1 MTKLKL
7 ALLIMA
13 MVVATV
19 GGAYVRLYGYFSPK
33 VESIKESVQHD
44 EKTGKINIC
53 IIGKDNTEDSHRA
66 DTILFTTLDLD
77 NKIVQVLSIPRDTRV
92 QIPGRGWDKIN
103 HAYPYG
109 GIELLNRTLINYLG
123 MPIHYYIEL
132 DYSSFPKIVDLLG
145 GVDIYVEKRLK
156 YVDKAG
162 GLYIDIPQGLQH
174 MNGETALKF
183 VRYRHDAL
191 GDIGRIKR
199 QQQFMKAL
207 LQKIANQAVSTKM
220 PTLLKE
226 ILQAVQTDLPA
237 EEALKLAMYFRDIPP
252 QNIRFFTLPGK
263 PAVLSGVSYWLGDV
277 NRALAMLSAP
287 ISEEEQEE
295 GNAMKDTATSPEK
308 LIEEGKEQIDRNT
321 IARNITC
328 RVAVLN
334 GDGSAGLANQ
344 FTDVL
349 QRYGIDIAYKSNAR
363 HFDYHYTSI
372 LYPRNLERESKML
385 GQLLGI
391 SDALVKP
398 SDSTTNL
405 TIIIGHDYKS
415 ILARLESGLRQR
427 L

>member
-53 IIGKDNTEDSHRA
+53 IVGKDNTEDSHRA

-77 NKIVQVLSIPRDTRV
+77 NKTVQVLSIPRDTRV

-132 DYSSFPKIVDLLG
+132 DYNSFPKIVDLLG

-174 MNGETALKF
+174 MDGETALKF
-183 VRYRHDAL
+183 VRFRHDAL

-207 LQKIANQAVSTKM
+207 LQKIANQALSTKM

-226 ILQAVQTDLPA
+226 ILQALQTDLPA

-295 GNAMKDTATSPEK
+295 GNAMKNTATSPEK

-334 GDGSAGLANQ
+334 GDGTAGLANQ
-344 FTDVL
+344 FADVL

-391 SDALVKP
+391 SDSLVKP

-415 ILARLESGLRQR
+415 ILARLESGLR
-427 L
+427 

>member
-53 IIGKDNTEDSHRA
+53 IVGKDNTEDSHRA

-77 NKIVQVLSIPRDTRV
+77 NKTVQVLSIPRDTRV

-156 YVDKAG
+156 YVDRAG

-174 MNGETALKF
+174 MDGETALKF
-183 VRYRHDAL
+183 VRFRHDAL

-207 LQKIANQAVSTKM
+207 LQKIVNQAVSTKM

-226 ILQAVQTDLPA
+226 IIQALQTDLPA

-308 LIEEGKEQIDRNT
+308 LLEEGKEQIDRNT

-334 GDGSAGLANQ
+334 GDGTAGLANQ
-344 FTDVL
+344 FADVL

-415 ILARLESGLRQR
+415 ILSRLESGLR
-427 L
+427 

>member
-13 MVVATV
+13 MVVATL

-53 IIGKDNTEDSHRA
+53 IVGKDNTEDSHRA

-77 NKIVQVLSIPRDTRV
+77 NKTVQVLSIPRDTRV
-92 QIPGRGWDKIN
+92 QISGRGWDKIN

-174 MNGETALKF
+174 MDGETALKF
-183 VRYRHDAL
+183 VRFRHDAL

-226 ILQAVQTDLPA
+226 ILQALQTDLPA

-308 LIEEGKEQIDRNT
+308 LIKEGKEQIDRNT

-344 FTDVL
+344 FADVL

-415 ILARLESGLRQR
+415 ILARLESGLR
-427 L
+427 

>member
-53 IIGKDNTEDSHRA
+53 IVGKDNTEDSHRA

-77 NKIVQVLSIPRDTRV
+77 NKTVQVLSIPRDTRV

-162 GLYIDIPQGLQH
+162 DLYIDIPQGLQR
-174 MNGETALKF
+174 MDGETALKF
-183 VRYRHDAL
+183 VRFRHDAL

-237 EEALKLAMYFRDIPP
+237 EEALKLAMYFRDMPP

-295 GNAMKDTATSPEK
+295 GKAMKDTATSPEK

-334 GDGSAGLANQ
+334 GDGTAGLANQ
-344 FTDVL
+344 FAAAL

-398 SDSTTNL
+398 SDSTTNP

-415 ILARLESGLRQR
+415 ILARLESGLR
-427 L
+427 

>member
-53 IIGKDNTEDSHRA
+53 IVGKDNTEDSHRA

-174 MNGETALKF
+174 MDGETALKF
-183 VRYRHDAL
+183 VRFRHDAL

-334 GDGSAGLANQ
+334 GDGTAGLANQ
-344 FTDVL
+344 FAAAL

-415 ILARLESGLRQR
+415 ILARLESGLR
-427 L
+427 

>member
-1 MTKLKL
+1 LTKLKL
-7 ALLIMA
+7 AFLIIA
-13 MVVATV
+13 MVVATL
-19 GGAYVRLYGYFSPK
+19 GGAYVRLDGYFAPK
-33 VESIKESVQHD
+33 VESIKESLQHD

-53 IIGKDNTEDSHRA
+53 IVGKDNTEDSHRA

-77 NKIVQVLSIPRDTRV
+77 NKTIQVLSIPRDTRV

-162 GLYIDIPQGLQH
+162 DLYIDIPQGLQH

-183 VRYRHDAL
+183 VRFRHDAL

-207 LQKIANQAVSTKM
+207 LQKIADQAVSTKM

-226 ILQAVQTDLPA
+226 ILQALQSDLPV
-237 EEALKLAMYFRDIPP
+237 EEALKLAMYFRDMPP

-263 PAVLSGVSYWLGDV
+263 PAVLSGVSYWLGDI

-287 ISEEEQEE
+287 ISGEEQEE
-295 GNAMKDTATSPEK
+295 GNAMKDTATSPER
-308 LIEEGKEQIDRNT
+308 LIDKGKEQIDRSM

-334 GDGSAGLANQ
+334 GDGSAGLANK
-344 FTDVL
+344 FADVL

-372 LYPRNLERESKML
+372 LYPRNLENESKML

-415 ILARLESGLRQR
+415 ILARLESGLR
-427 L
+427 

>member
-53 IIGKDNTEDSHRA
+53 IVGKDNTEDSHRA

-77 NKIVQVLSIPRDTRV
+77 NKTVQVLSIPRDTRV

-156 YVDKAG
+156 YVDRAG

-174 MNGETALKF
+174 MDGETALKF
-183 VRYRHDAL
+183 VRFRHDAL

-207 LQKIANQAVSTKM
+207 LQKIVNQAVSTKM

-226 ILQAVQTDLPA
+226 IIQALQTDLPA

-308 LIEEGKEQIDRNT
+308 LLEEGKEQIDRNT

-334 GDGSAGLANQ
+334 GDGTAGLANQ
-344 FTDVL
+344 FADVL

-415 ILARLESGLRQR
+415 ILARLESGLR
-427 L
+427 

>member
-174 MNGETALKF
+174 MDGETALKF
-183 VRYRHDAL
+183 VRFRHDAL

>member
-1 MTKLKL
+1 LTKLKL

-53 IIGKDNTEDSHRA
+53 IVGKDNTEDSHRA

-77 NKIVQVLSIPRDTRV
+77 NKTVQVLSIPRDTRV

-132 DYSSFPKIVDLLG
+132 DYNSFPKIVDLLG

-174 MNGETALKF
+174 MDGETALKF
-183 VRYRHDAL
+183 VRFRHDAL

-226 ILQAVQTDLPA
+226 IIQALQTDLPA

-287 ISEEEQEE
+287 ISEEEQED

-334 GDGSAGLANQ
+334 GDGTAGLANQ
-344 FTDVL
+344 FADVL

-391 SDALVKP
+391 PDSLVKP

-415 ILARLESGLRQR
+415 ILARLESGLR
-427 L
+427 

>member
-53 IIGKDNTEDSHRA
+53 IVGKDNTEDSHRA

-77 NKIVQVLSIPRDTRV
+77 NKTVQVLSIPRDTRV

-174 MNGETALKF
+174 MDGETALKF
-183 VRYRHDAL
+183 VRFRHDAL

-220 PTLLKE
+220 PTFLKE
-226 ILQAVQTDLPA
+226 ILQALQTDLPA
-237 EEALKLAMYFRDIPP
+237 EEALKLAMYFRDMPP

-287 ISEEEQEE
+287 INEEEQED
-295 GNAMKDTATSPEK
+295 GNAMKDMATSPEK

-334 GDGSAGLANQ
+334 GDGTAGLANQ
-344 FTDVL
+344 FAAAL

-398 SDSTTNL
+398 SDSTTTP

-415 ILARLESGLRQR
+415 ILARLESGLR
-427 L
+427 

>member
-1 MTKLKL
+1 
-7 ALLIMA
+7 MA

-53 IIGKDNTEDSHRA
+53 IVGKDNTEDSHRA

-77 NKIVQVLSIPRDTRV
+77 NKTVQVLSIPRDTRV

-132 DYSSFPKIVDLLG
+132 DYNSFPKIVDLLG

-174 MNGETALKF
+174 MDGETALKF
-183 VRYRHDAL
+183 VRFRHDAL

-207 LQKIANQAVSTKM
+207 LQKIANQALSTKM

-226 ILQAVQTDLPA
+226 ILQALQTDLPA

-295 GNAMKDTATSPEK
+295 GNAMKNTATSPEK

-334 GDGSAGLANQ
+334 GDGTAGLANQ
-344 FTDVL
+344 FADVL

-415 ILARLESGLRQR
+415 ILARLESGLR
-427 L
+427 

>member
-53 IIGKDNTEDSHRA
+53 IVGKDNTEDSHRA

-77 NKIVQVLSIPRDTRV
+77 NKTVQVLSIPRDTRV

-132 DYSSFPKIVDLLG
+132 DYNSFPKIVDLLG

-174 MNGETALKF
+174 MDGETALKF
-183 VRYRHDAL
+183 VRFRHDAL

-226 ILQAVQTDLPA
+226 IIQALQTDLPA

-334 GDGSAGLANQ
+334 GDGTAGLANQ
-344 FTDVL
+344 FADVL

-415 ILARLESGLRQR
+415 ILARLESGLR
-427 L
+427 

>member
-1 MTKLKL
+1 M
-7 ALLIMA
+7 
-13 MVVATV
+13 
-19 GGAYVRLYGYFSPK
+19 
-33 VESIKESVQHD
+33 D
-44 EKTGKINIC
+44 
-53 IIGKDNTEDSHRA
+53 
-66 DTILFTTLDLD
+66 
-77 NKIVQVLSIPRDTRV
+77 
-92 QIPGRGWDKIN
+92 
-103 HAYPYG
+103 
-109 GIELLNRTLINYLG
+109 
-123 MPIHYYIEL
+123 
-132 DYSSFPKIVDLLG
+132 
-145 GVDIYVEKRLK
+145 
-156 YVDKAG
+156 
-162 GLYIDIPQGLQH
+162 
-174 MNGETALKF
+174 GETALKF
-183 VRYRHDAL
+183 VRFRHDAL

-237 EEALKLAMYFRDIPP
+237 EEALKLAMYFRDMPP

-295 GNAMKDTATSPEK
+295 GKAMKDTATSPEK

-334 GDGSAGLANQ
+334 GDGTAGLANQ
-344 FTDVL
+344 FAAAL

-372 LYPRNLERESKML
+372 LYPRNLENESKML

-398 SDSTTNL
+398 SDSTTNP

-415 ILARLESGLRQR
+415 ILARLESGLR
-427 L
+427 

>member
-1 MTKLKL
+1 
-7 ALLIMA
+7 MA

-162 GLYIDIPQGLQH
+162 GLYIDISQGSQH
-174 MNGETALKF
+174 MDGETALKF
-183 VRYRHDAL
+183 VRFRHDAL

-344 FTDVL
+344 FADVL

-415 ILARLESGLRQR
+415 ILARLESGLR
-427 L
+427 

>member
-53 IIGKDNTEDSHRA
+53 IVGKDNTEDSHRA

-77 NKIVQVLSIPRDTRV
+77 NKTVQVLSIPRDTRV

-174 MNGETALKF
+174 MDGETALKF
-183 VRYRHDAL
+183 VRFRHDAL

-237 EEALKLAMYFRDIPP
+237 EEALKLAMYFRDMPP

-295 GNAMKDTATSPEK
+295 GKAMKDTATSPEK

-334 GDGSAGLANQ
+334 GDGTAGLANQ
-344 FTDVL
+344 FAAAL

-398 SDSTTNL
+398 SDSTTNP

-415 ILARLESGLRQR
+415 ILARLESGLR
-427 L
+427 

>member
-53 IIGKDNTEDSHRA
+53 IVGKDNTEDSHRA

-77 NKIVQVLSIPRDTRV
+77 NKTVQVLSIPRDTRV

-162 GLYIDIPQGLQH
+162 DLYIDIPQGLQR
-174 MNGETALKF
+174 MDGETALKF
-183 VRYRHDAL
+183 VRFRHDAL

-237 EEALKLAMYFRDIPP
+237 EEALKLAMYFRDMPP

-334 GDGSAGLANQ
+334 GDGTAGLANQ
-344 FTDVL
+344 FAAAL

-398 SDSTTNL
+398 SDSTTNP

-415 ILARLESGLRQR
+415 ILARLESGLR
-427 L
+427 

>member
-1 MTKLKL
+1 
-7 ALLIMA
+7 MA

-53 IIGKDNTEDSHRA
+53 IVGKDNTEDSHRA

-77 NKIVQVLSIPRDTRV
+77 NKTVQVLSIPRDTRV

-156 YVDKAG
+156 YVDRAG

-174 MNGETALKF
+174 MDGETALKF
-183 VRYRHDAL
+183 VRFRHDAL

-207 LQKIANQAVSTKM
+207 LQKIVNQAVSTKM

-226 ILQAVQTDLPA
+226 IIQALQTDLPA

-308 LIEEGKEQIDRNT
+308 LLEEGKEQIDRNT

-334 GDGSAGLANQ
+334 GDGTAGLANQ
-344 FTDVL
+344 FADVL

-415 ILARLESGLRQR
+415 ILARLESGLR
-427 L
+427 

>member
-13 MVVATV
+13 MVVATL

-53 IIGKDNTEDSHRA
+53 IVGKDNTEDSHRA

-77 NKIVQVLSIPRDTRV
+77 NKTVQVLSIPRDTRV
-92 QIPGRGWDKIN
+92 QISGRGWDKIN

-174 MNGETALKF
+174 MDGETALKF
-183 VRYRHDAL
+183 VRFRHDAL

-295 GNAMKDTATSPEK
+295 GNAMKDTATTPEK

-334 GDGSAGLANQ
+334 GDGTAGLANQ
-344 FTDVL
+344 FAAAL

-391 SDALVKP
+391 SDSLVKP

-415 ILARLESGLRQR
+415 ILARLESGLR
-427 L
+427 

>member
-1 MTKLKL
+1 
-7 ALLIMA
+7 
-13 MVVATV
+13 
-19 GGAYVRLYGYFSPK
+19 
-33 VESIKESVQHD
+33 
-44 EKTGKINIC
+44 
-53 IIGKDNTEDSHRA
+53 GKDNTEDSHRA

-77 NKIVQVLSIPRDTRV
+77 NKTVQVLSIPRDTRV

-174 MNGETALKF
+174 MDGETALKF
-183 VRYRHDAL
+183 VRFRHDAL

-207 LQKIANQAVSTKM
+207 LQKIADQAVSTKM

-226 ILQAVQTDLPA
+226 ILQALQTDLPA
-237 EEALKLAMYFRDIPP
+237 EEALKLAMYFRDMPP

-344 FTDVL
+344 FADVL

-372 LYPRNLERESKML
+372 LYPRNLENESKML

-415 ILARLESGLRQR
+415 ILARLESGLR
-427 L
+427 

>member
-53 IIGKDNTEDSHRA
+53 IVGKDNTEDSHRA

-174 MNGETALKF
+174 MDGETALKF
-183 VRYRHDAL
+183 VRFRHDAL

-226 ILQAVQTDLPA
+226 ILQALQTDLPA
-237 EEALKLAMYFRDIPP
+237 EEALKLAMYFRDMPP

-344 FTDVL
+344 FADVL

-415 ILARLESGLRQR
+415 ILARLESGLR
-427 L
+427 

>member
-53 IIGKDNTEDSHRA
+53 IVGKDNTEDSHRA

-77 NKIVQVLSIPRDTRV
+77 NKTVQVLSIPRDTRV

-156 YVDKAG
+156 YVDRAG

-174 MNGETALKF
+174 MDGETALKF
-183 VRYRHDAL
+183 VRFRHDAL

-226 ILQAVQTDLPA
+226 IIQALQTDLPA

-308 LIEEGKEQIDRNT
+308 LLEEGKEQIDRNT

-334 GDGSAGLANQ
+334 GDGTAGLANQ
-344 FTDVL
+344 FADVL

-415 ILARLESGLRQR
+415 ILARLESGLR
-427 L
+427 